1 MARQRKKHHF
11 WRNLLILLVLFGI
24 YLYWGNSSIETDEA
38 TFTSGALP
46 AGFDGCRIVQ
56 LSDLHGKYFGK
67 GNERLYTAVKA
78 AQPEYIFVT
87 GDLVDRKTEN
97 PTVYAGEV
105 GAALSAIAPT
115 YYVTG
120 NHEWGH
126 GTKVVEEIK
135 RTLQESGVTVLSNEF
150 VPLTRNGDSIVL
162 AGIDDPNGYA
172 DQETPQQLAQEVY
185 AKYGDP
191 FWLLLAHRN
200 NNFNGYYCRLG
211 ADSDVLGPRARRH
224 LAPAVYRRSGRHDA
238 DAFPLIHERLLS
250 LHGRKLRGRDGV
262 RQPRARQFAEDRT
275 AHSESAAGRGHYTGK
290 GLRLC
295 VNFLPEAMTLPS
307 SARATRAS
315 RPRSPARDS
324 G

>member
-1 MARQRKKHHF
+1 MVRQRKKHHF

-24 YLYWGNSSIETDEA
+24 YLYWGNHSIETDEA

-67 GNERLYTAVKA
+67 DNERLYRAVKA

-97 PTVYAGEV
+97 PTIYAGEV
-105 GAALSAIAPT
+105 GTALSAIAPT

-126 GTKVVEEIK
+126 GTAAVRALKS
-135 RTLQESGVTVLSNEF
+135 TLRESGVTVLSNEF
-150 VPLTRNGDSIVL
+150 VPLTRNGDTIVL

-172 DQETPQQLAQEVY
+172 DQETPYELAQEIY
-185 AKYGDP
+185 AACGDP

-200 NNFNGYYCRLG
+200 TFFNGRYCRLG
-211 ADSDVLGPRARRH
+211 ADLTFCGHAH
-224 LAPAVYRRSGRHDA
+224 GG
-238 DAFPLIHERLLS
+238 IWRLPFT
-250 LHGRKLRGRDGV
+250 DGLV
-262 RQPRARQFAEDRT
+262 DT
-275 AHSESAAGRGHYTGK
+275 N
-290 GLRLC
+290 LNL
-295 VNFLPEAMTLPS
+295 LPS
-307 SARATRAS
+307 FTSGFYHCNDAGCEGAEVFVS
-315 RPRSPARDS
+315 RGLGNSPKWAFRLFNRPQIAVVTLKK

>member
-1 MARQRKKHHF
+1 MARQRRKHHF
-11 WRNLLILLVLFGI
+11 WRNLLILIVLFGI
-24 YLYWGNSSIETDEA
+24 YLYWGNRSIETDEA
-38 TFTSGALP
+38 TFTSAALP

-67 GNERLYTAVKA
+67 DNERLYSAVKA

-135 RTLQESGVTVLSNEF
+135 RTLRETGVTVLSNEF

-172 DQETPQQLAQEVY
+172 DQETPQELAQEVY

-200 NNFNGYYCRLG
+200 NSFTRGYSLLG
-211 ADSDVLGPRARRH
+211 ADLTFSGHAHGGIWRLPFIDGLVDTPRNLFPSFTSGFYPARTKIARARSVFVSRG
-224 LAPAVYRRSGRHDA
+224 LGNSPRVIPRILNRPQVAVIT
-238 DAFPLIHERLLS
+238 LER
-250 LHGRKLRGRDGV
+250 G
-262 RQPRARQFAEDRT
+262 
-275 AHSESAAGRGHYTGK
+275 
-290 GLRLC
+290 
-295 VNFLPEAMTLPS
+295 
-307 SARATRAS
+307 
-315 RPRSPARDS
+315 
-324 G
+324 

>member
-11 WRNLLILLVLFGI
+11 WRNLLILIVLFGI
-24 YLYWGNSSIETDEA
+24 YLYWGNRSIETDEA

-67 GNERLYTAVKA
+67 DNERLYRAVKA

-135 RTLQESGVTVLSNEF
+135 RTLRESGVTVLSNEF

-172 DQETPQQLAQEVY
+172 DQETPYELAQEVY

-200 NNFNGYYCRLG
+200 DRFAREYSLLG
-211 ADSDVLGPRARRH
+211 ADLTISGHGHGGIWRLPFTDGLVDTTLTLFPSFTSGFYHCTDENCEGAMVFVNRGLGNSPKIVPRILNR
-224 LAPAVYRRSGRHDA
+224 PQVAVIT
-238 DAFPLIHERLLS
+238 LER
-250 LHGRKLRGRDGV
+250 G
-262 RQPRARQFAEDRT
+262 
-275 AHSESAAGRGHYTGK
+275 
-290 GLRLC
+290 
-295 VNFLPEAMTLPS
+295 
-307 SARATRAS
+307 
-315 RPRSPARDS
+315 
-324 G
+324 

>member
-11 WRNLLILLVLFGI
+11 WRNLLILIVLFGI

-67 GNERLYTAVKA
+67 GNERLYSAVKA

-135 RTLQESGVTVLSNEF
+135 RTLRESGVTVLSNEF

-172 DQETPQQLAQEVY
+172 DQKTPEQVA
-185 AKYGDP
+185 A
-191 FWLLLAHRN
+191 

-211 ADSDVLGPRARRH
+211 ADLTFSGHAHGGIWRLPFTDGLVDTTLTLFPSFTSGFYHCTDENCEGAMVFVNRGLGNSPKIVPRILNR
-224 LAPAVYRRSGRHDA
+224 PQVAVIT
-238 DAFPLIHERLLS
+238 LER
-250 LHGRKLRGRDGV
+250 G
-262 RQPRARQFAEDRT
+262 
-275 AHSESAAGRGHYTGK
+275 
-290 GLRLC
+290 
-295 VNFLPEAMTLPS
+295 
-307 SARATRAS
+307 
-315 RPRSPARDS
+315 
-324 G
+324 

>member
-1 MARQRKKHHF
+1 MVRQRRKHHF
-11 WRNLLILLVLFGI
+11 WRNLLILIVLFGI
-24 YLYWGNSSIETDEA
+24 YLYWGNRSIETDKA

-67 GNERLYTAVKA
+67 DNERLYRAVKA

-135 RTLQESGVTVLSNEF
+135 RTLRESGVTVLSNEF

-172 DQETPQQLAQEVY
+172 DQETPQELAQEVY

-211 ADSDVLGPRARRH
+211 ADLTFSGHAHGGIWRLPWLNEGLFGAHGVLFPSFTNGLYRCTDGDTPGAAVFVSRGLGANPHFVPRIFNR
-224 LAPAVYRRSGRHDA
+224 PEVAVVI
-238 DAFPLIHERLLS
+238 LQ
-250 LHGRKLRGRDGV
+250 K
-262 RQPRARQFAEDRT
+262 
-275 AHSESAAGRGHYTGK
+275 
-290 GLRLC
+290 
-295 VNFLPEAMTLPS
+295 
-307 SARATRAS
+307 AS
-315 RPRSPARDS
+315 
-324 G
+324 